1 MTGACRLLWPPL
13 VVIDASCEA
22 PWALSLVD
30 GAKKMQTSAMKA
42 CFQIAECCF
51 SSAKIRHFSAVCS
64 FVEWL
69 VKGNRSRMTR
79 NSTVSCC
86 VCAEYVNLEFW
97 RTTFL
102 FMNYQ
107 DSTKKKKCHFVSL
120 SFCVI
125 FEIQCHF
132 RRYIINKYLYLFI
145 I

>member
-64 FVEWL
+64 NPWWL
-69 VKGNRSRMTR
+69 VKQTQGKNDKEKYCKLLCMCGIRKPWILVYNFHFHELSRQY
-79 NSTVSCC
+79 
-86 VCAEYVNLEFW
+86 EKE
-97 RTTFL
+97 
-102 FMNYQ
+102 
-107 DSTKKKKCHFVSL
+107 KCHFVSL

-132 RRYIINKYLYLFI
+132 RRYIINKYKYLFI

>member
-13 VVIDASCEA
+13 VVIDASWEA
-22 PWALSLVD
+22 SWALSLVD

-51 SSAKIRHFSAVCS
+51 SSAKIILFSAVCS
-64 FVEWL
+64 NPWWL
-69 VKGNRSRMTR
+69 VKQNRSKMMR
-79 NSTVSCC
+79 NSAVSCWVC
-86 VCAEYVNLEFW
+86 VEYVNLEFW
-97 RTTFL
+97 CITFL

-107 DSTKKKKCHFVSL
+107 ASTKKKKCHFVSL

-132 RRYIINKYLYLFI
+132 RRYIINKYKYLFI

>member
-22 PWALSLVD
+22 LIALSLVD

-51 SSAKIRHFSAVCS
+51 SSAKIIHFSAVCS

-79 NSTVSCC
+79 NSAVSCC
-86 VCAEYVNLEFW
+86 VCVEYENLEFW
-97 RTTFL
+97 CITFL

-132 RRYIINKYLYLFI
+132 HRYIINKYKYLFI

>member
-22 PWALSLVD
+22 LIALSLVD

-51 SSAKIRHFSAVCS
+51 SSAKIQHFSAVCS

-79 NSTVSCC
+79 NSAVSCWVC
-86 VCAEYVNLEFW
+86 VEYVNFEFW
-97 RTTFL
+97 CTTFL

-132 RRYIINKYLYLFI
+132 RRYIINKYKYLFI

>member
-69 VKGNRSRMTR
+69 VKQNRSKKAR
-79 NSTVSCC
+79 NSAVSCWVC
-86 VCAEYVNLEFW
+86 VEYVNLEFW
-97 RTTFL
+97 CTTFL

-132 RRYIINKYLYLFI
+132 RRYIINKYKYLFI

>member
-51 SSAKIRHFSAVCS
+51 SSAKIIHFSAVCS

-69 VKGNRSRMTR
+69 VKQNRAKRAR
-79 NSTVSCC
+79 NSAVSYC
-86 VCAEYVNLEFW
+86 VCVEYANLEFW
-97 RTTFL
+97 CITFL

-132 RRYIINKYLYLFI
+132 RRYIINKYKYLFI

>member
-1 MTGACRLLWPPL
+1 MTGACRLLLPPL

-51 SSAKIRHFSAVCS
+51 SSAKIIHFSAVCS

-69 VKGNRSRMTR
+69 VKQNRARITR

-86 VCAEYVNLEFW
+86 VCAEYANFVFW
-97 RTTFL
+97 CITFL

-107 DSTKKKKCHFVSL
+107 ARTKRKV

-125 FEIQCHF
+125 VILCHF
-132 RRYIINKYLYLFI
+132 WNSMSFPSLYNK
-145 I
+145 